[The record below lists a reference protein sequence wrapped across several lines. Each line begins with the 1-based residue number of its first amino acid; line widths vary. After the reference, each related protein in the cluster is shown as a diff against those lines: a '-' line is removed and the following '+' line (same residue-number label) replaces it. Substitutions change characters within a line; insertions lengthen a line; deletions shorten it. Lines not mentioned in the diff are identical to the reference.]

1 MAAPGGTSLS
11 NLLASM
17 EPILQP
23 GNFVFVTVPPSD
35 TTFLSRIQTHAFEM
49 LFRESEGWTLIAN
62 KSTVDALG
70 LEAIFPCR
78 KVTLGVH
85 SSLDAVGFMAA
96 VTTRLAKINIGVNPV
111 SGFYHDH
118 LYVSE
123 KDISDQGD
131 LLTMHRFVREG
142 EVDHV
147 VETIRAMADESKAD
161 LGQESANK

>member
-1 MAAPGGTSLS
+1 MSNSCQYTSDNVKKQPNAAPALCSSASKRTRRTTASMAAPGGTSLS
-11 NLLASM
+11 HLLASM

-23 GNFVFVTVPPSD
+23 GSFVFATVPPSD
-35 TTFLSRIQTHAFEM
+35 TTFLSRIQAHTFEM

-62 KSTVDALG
+62 KSTADALG

-118 LYVSE
+118 L
-123 KDISDQGD
+123 
-131 LLTMHRFVREG
+131 
-142 EVDHV
+142 
-147 VETIRAMADESKAD
+147 
-161 LGQESANK
+161 

>member
-1 MAAPGGTSLS
+1 MAAPGSTSLS

-23 GNFVFVTVPPSD
+23 GNFVFATVPQSD
-35 TTFLSRIQTHAFEM
+35 TTFLSRLQAHVFEM
-49 LFRESEGWTLIAN
+49 LFRESEGWTLIADR
-62 KSTVDALG
+62 STVEALG

-96 VTTRLAKINIGVNPV
+96 VTTRLAKIEIGVNPV

-118 LYVSE
+118 LYGYS
-123 KDISDQGD
+123 KSG
-131 LLTMHRFVREG
+131 MFV
-142 EVDHV
+142 
-147 VETIRAMADESKAD
+147 A
-161 LGQESANK
+161 LC